1 MRTER
6 SPLLPPTSCAF
17 GGSTTAG
24 ISAAMP
30 STLLAVG
37 TVSSTSRVTVRC
49 WVAPCT
55 STSGVAPDTVMV
67 SCSWLT
73 VSSTSI
79 WR

>member
-30 STLLAVG
+30 STLFAVG
-37 TVSSTSRVTVRC
+37 TVSSTSREIVRC
-49 WVAPCT
+49 CVALAV
-55 STSGVAPDTVMV
+55 STSGVAPVTVI
-67 SCSWLT
+67 
-73 VSSTSI
+73 VSSS
-79 WR
+79 